1 MAEEKKTTTSSWG
14 DDVSKVIE
22 SIGRGLGSVLNPGG
36 MTRTPAAPEAPI
48 VITQPA
54 KTGKGLI
61 IGLVAVVAIG
71 GLVFYLTNKNKK

>member
-1 MAEEKKTTTSSWG
+1 MAEEKNKSWG

-22 SIGRGLGSVLNPGG
+22 SLGRGLGSILNPGG

-54 KTGKGLI
+54 KSGKGLVI
-61 IGLVAVVAIG
+61 VGLVAVVALG
-71 GLVFYLTNKNKK
+71 GLVFYLTKKNKN

>member
-1 MAEEKKTTTSSWG
+1 MAEEKNTSWG

-22 SIGRGLGSVLNPGG
+22 SLGRGLGSILNPGG

-54 KTGKGLI
+54 KSGKGLVI
-61 IGLVAVVAIG
+61 VGLVAVVALG
-71 GLVFYLTNKNKK
+71 GLVFYLTKKNKN